1 MINLSPQDVVTW
13 DEPIEMLY
21 ACHSK
26 VKRFCHQ
33 LSILPNYLAEH
44 GVNQAVKNDVKQ
56 IITYF
61 NQSAPLHHQDE
72 EDDFFPA
79 LLAKAP
85 QVRSEIEKLEAQH
98 ILLHQNWDNLS
109 RQLEELVQEKRTHID
124 AELIRQFIAGYDA
137 HIAIEEPLF
146 ELGKQ
151 YLSPEQLN
159 AMGKIMFA
167 RRCVK

>member
-1 MINLSPQDVVTW
+1 M
-13 DEPIEMLY
+13 
-21 ACHSK
+21 
-26 VKRFCHQ
+26 
-33 LSILPNYLAEH
+33 
-44 GVNQAVKNDVKQ
+44 
-56 IITYF
+56 
-61 NQSAPLHHQDE
+61 HHQDE

-79 LLAKAP
+79 LLAKVP